1 MEWSIQMLLR
11 GENNS
16 KQLDEI
22 QATAKYHFGVLT
34 LQVPIVTNVNFLLT
48 MSIQCQDIRLWE
60 LIKWS
65 QGGECLDLLSNSL
78 KLFWKEICSDQ
89 FGEFV
94 CGYQG
99 LKG

>member
-1 MEWSIQMLLR
+1 MEWSIQVLLK

-48 MSIQCQDIRLWE
+48 ISIQCQDIRLWE

-65 QGGECLDLLSNSL
+65 QGGGNALIFYQILSSYSGRKSGVISVENL
-78 KLFWKEICSDQ
+78 YVDIRA
-89 FGEFV
+89 
-94 CGYQG
+94 
-99 LKG
+99 